1 MIDTMYFQQFYLGC
15 LAQASYLI
23 GSRGE
28 AAVVDPRR
36 DVEEYITAAREQG
49 LAIRYVIE
57 THLHADFVGGH
68 AELAARTG
76 GSIVIGAE
84 ADAEFPHLPVSDGD
98 TLPLGDLT
106 LRFLGTPGHTPESMC
121 ILLEE
126 GGRPVKVLTGD
137 TLFIGDVG
145 RPDLAGG
152 AGFTPAEMAALL
164 YDSLHTKLMVLPDDV
179 EVWPAHGAG
188 SLCGRNMSTETSS
201 TIGLQR
207 RTNYALRPMTREAF
221 VAMMT
226 GEMVEAPS
234 YFFRDAQI
242 NRRGASPLGDVPPP
256 RAMSPS
262 EAADAVARG
271 ARVLDVRSP
280 AAFGTA
286 HVPRSLNVGLGGQY
300 ASWAG
305 TLITPEAEVILVADD
320 NDRIGEAAMRL
331 ARVGLENARA
341 YVCGGIAAWCDAGL
355 PLASVPQ
362 VSAGD
367 LHRMIQADPD
377 LQVIDVRRAGEYRD
391 GHVPGAF
398 NIPLHELPTAGARL
412 DATRPAAVICASGYR
427 SSIGASILEG
437 LGFTE
442 LYNVTGGTN
451 AWLVSGLPAEKAA

>member
-1 MIDTMYFQQFYLGC
+1 MIFEQIYLGC

-23 GSRGE
+23 GSRGD

-36 DVEEYITAAREQG
+36 DVDDYITAARRHG
-49 LAIRYVIE
+49 LTIRYVIE
-57 THLHADFVGGH
+57 THLHADFVSGH

-76 GSIVIGAE
+76 ASIVIGAE
-84 ADAEFPHLPVSDGD
+84 ANAEFPHLPVSDGD
-98 TLPLGDLT
+98 VVPLGDLT
-106 LRFLGTPGHTPESMC
+106 LRMLGTPGHTPESIC
-121 ILLEE
+121 ILIEE
-126 GGRPVKVLTGD
+126 AGKPLKVLTGD

-164 YDSLHTKLMVLPDDV
+164 YDSLHGKLMALPDDV

-188 SLCGRNMSTETSS
+188 SLCGRNMSKETSS

-207 RTNYALRPMTREAF
+207 RTNYALRPMSREEF
-221 VAMMT
+221 VVMMT
-226 GEMVEAPS
+226 DEMVEAPG

-242 NRRGASPLGDVPPP
+242 NRRGAPPLGDVPPP
-256 RAMSPS
+256 RPMSPR
-262 EAADAVARG
+262 EAVDAVARG
-271 ARVLDVRSP
+271 VTVLDVRSP

-305 TLITPEAEVILVADD
+305 TMIAPEAELVLVADGD
-320 NDRIGEAAMRL
+320 DGIREAAMRL
-331 ARVGLENARA
+331 TRVGLENARA
-341 YVCGGIAAWCDAGL
+341 YISGGITAWCDAAL

-362 VSAGD
+362 ISVDD
-367 LHRMIQADPD
+367 LQKMMQADPN
-377 LQVIDVRRAGEYRD
+377 LQVVDVRRTGEYRA
-391 GHVPGAF
+391 GHVPGAV
-398 NIPLHELPTAGARL
+398 NIPLHELPGAGTRL
-412 DATRPAAVICASGYR
+412 DALRPVVVICASGYR
-427 SSIGASILEG
+427 SSIGTSVLER

-451 AWLVSGLPAEKAA
+451 AWLVSGLPAEKVAWR